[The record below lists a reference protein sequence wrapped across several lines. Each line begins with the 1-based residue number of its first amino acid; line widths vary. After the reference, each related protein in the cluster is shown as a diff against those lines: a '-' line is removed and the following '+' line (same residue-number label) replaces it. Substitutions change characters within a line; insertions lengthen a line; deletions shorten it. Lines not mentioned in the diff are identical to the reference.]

1 MVYRKMKKL
10 YEVSACKKM
19 TPEQLASFRDERLRR
34 IIRHAYKTTPFYRK
48 VMDKAGVKPA
58 DIRTEKDLLKL
69 PPITKQDIQMNYGE
83 FISSQ
88 YSESDCYVRTTSG
101 SSGKMLRVLWETD
114 SFWNRLSMYYRCLSM
129 IGYTPFKKLLYFLPV
144 PEKSGFTFGL
154 FRQMGLEPK
163 TPFEEI
169 RKHLLTFKPDIL
181 AIYPSYA
188 VDLASYLTRDD
199 IKKIGLEAI
208 SLNSEMILPHDRAE
222 IERKFNCRA
231 YDEYSSVEMG
241 FIASMCKNR
250 KNHVFTDNVILEI
263 LDEDGHPALHG
274 ERGEIVLTSLTNYA
288 MPFIRYKIGDYSY
301 FAGNAKCSCGLPF
314 PVIGPIEGRKDD
326 SFILGSG
333 TRVPAW
339 KIYEVVERPLEEF
352 GMEKLVLTDF
362 YMVQKKHDLA
372 EFYYVKGPDFDD
384 SYLSMLKTG
393 IDKLF
398 GNDITINVN
407 MTDNID
413 RVKTVKRKYIHREI
427 GLG

>member
-1 MVYRKMKKL
+1 MIVTKMKKL
-10 YEVSACKKM
+10 YDVSACKKM
-19 TPEQLASFRDERLRR
+19 NPERLAAFRDERLQQM
-34 IIRHAYKTTPFYRK
+34 IRHAYRTAPFYK
-48 VMDKAGVKPA
+48 KLMDDARVKPA

-69 PPITKQDIQMNYGE
+69 PPITKQDIQLNYDSI
-83 FISSQ
+83 ISSTFR
-88 YSESDCYVRTTSG
+88 EDECLVRTTSG

-169 RKHLLTFKPDIL
+169 RKHLLAFKPQIL

-188 VDLASYLTRDD
+188 VDLANYLSRDD
-199 IKKIGLEAI
+199 IKKIGIEAI
-208 SLNSEMILPHDRAE
+208 SLNSEMILPHDRAD
-222 IERKFNCRA
+222 IERKFNCKA

-241 FIASMCKNR
+241 FIASMCKQR

-263 LDEDGHPALHG
+263 LDADGHPARPG

-288 MPFIRYKIGDYSY
+288 MPFIRYKIGDYSH
-301 FAGNAKCSCGLPF
+301 FVENGRCSCGLPF

-326 SFILGSG
+326 SFTLHNG
-333 TRVPAW
+333 TQIPAW

-352 GMEKLVLTDF
+352 GMDKLVLTDF
-362 YMVQKKHDLA
+362 YMVQRKHDLA
-372 EFYYVKGPDFDD
+372 DFYYVKGPDFED
-384 SYLSMLKTG
+384 SYLSKLHSG
-393 IDKLF
+393 IDTLF
-398 GNDITINVN
+398 GNQLTVHVN
-407 MTDNID
+407 ATDNID
-413 RVKTVKRKYIHREI
+413 RVKTVKRKYIHREP